1 MSDANSVTPSWTLC
15 SDKPPPN
22 NKEVLVTYYLGD
34 NTKKRYV
41 QTASCVNDADGIAYW
56 SSVWDEYRVS
66 NVKETIIAWMPMPAP
81 YKGDI

>member
-1 MSDANSVTPSWTLC
+1 MSEPSVTPSWTLC
-15 SDKPPPN
+15 SDKLPPN

-41 QTASCVNDADGIAYW
+41 QTASCVKDADGTAYW

-66 NVKETIIAWMPMPAP
+66 TVRETIVAWMPMPGP
-81 YKGDI
+81 YKGTI